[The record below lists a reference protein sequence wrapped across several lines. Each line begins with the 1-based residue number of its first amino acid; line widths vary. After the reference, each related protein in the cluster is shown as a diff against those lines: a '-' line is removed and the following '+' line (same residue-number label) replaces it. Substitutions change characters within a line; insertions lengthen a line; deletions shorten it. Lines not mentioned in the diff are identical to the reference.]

1 MSCYNVILMNIILFR
16 LCQST
21 IMKTTQPKSVIS
33 GLLCLFFSANLFAAE
48 TRDFTA
54 SDGRVLRG
62 ELVSAARGKVTLK
75 RRDGQTFTLDA
86 NTFSAAD
93 QAYFKQ
99 AMVAGAGDA
108 AGKKTP
114 APKITPKDVRELP
127 FCATV
132 KTMKLNPKQKDMFD
146 ELRVT
151 TSDRLRIHGKKQKD
165 SGKIDGKAVFH
176 NGKVAL
182 FPPLERSGNLTS
194 KYPPTE
200 DVRRHFAVLETGE
213 SLVVKELKLAE
224 AVPYVWSITQS
235 GGNTLLKVMQDGQT
249 EVTVSAPS
257 AQVTGAGFAATAR
270 WTGNEVDL
278 SVTFDEPKK

>member
-1 MSCYNVILMNIILFR
+1 MLFKNPYR
-16 LCQST
+16 SIFT
-21 IMKTTQPKSVIS
+21 ATSV
-33 GLLCLFFSANLFAAE
+33 LVCSATYLAAE

-54 SDGRVLRG
+54 SNGRVLRG
-62 ELVSAARGKVTLK
+62 ELVSAAGGKITVK
-75 RRDGQTFTLDA
+75 RSDGQVFILDA

-93 QAYFKQ
+93 RAYFKQ
-99 AMVAGAGDA
+99 AMAAGAKDV

-114 APKITPKDVRELP
+114 APKITPKDVRDLP
-127 FCATV
+127 FCATE
-132 KTMKLNPKQKDMFD
+132 KTKKLNPKQKDMFD

-194 KYPPTE
+194 KYAATE

-224 AVPYVWSITQS
+224 AVPYVWSITQT